1 MCVCFCEVI
10 LFFVFFTKIQDKEA
24 IRLLQERLVASEQKA
39 SEQRNKV
46 QSLQQ
51 ELKVAHKVEL
61 LRLFAVLQ
69 PDLGLS
75 STFKETC
82 LWQVVM
88 GEVGK
93 DIPFKKLMNSPVG
106 FKGRAQQIQTLQLKV
121 S

>member
-1 MCVCFCEVI
+1 M
-10 LFFVFFTKIQDKEA
+10 LA
-24 IRLLQERLVASEQKA
+24 ASEQKA

-46 QSLQQ
+46 QSLRQ

-61 LRLFAVLQ
+61 FHLASILLPAV
-69 PDLGLS
+69 GLS

-82 LWQVVM
+82 LWQVVIS
-88 GEVGK
+88 EVGK

-106 FKGRAQQIQTLQLKV
+106 FKGRAQQIQTLQIKV